1 MRWFFT
7 FGDGVVMLRARA
19 EGAVGTIGDAI
30 WPLNQGA
37 EFYGL
42 TFEQL
47 ADAGAGVIEIQRGKA
62 RIVEEVSRRSSAFG

>member
-7 FGDGVVMLRARA
+7 FGHGMVMLRARA
-19 EGAVGTIGDAI
+19 EGAGGTFGDAI

-47 ADAGAGVIEIQRGKA
+47 AEAGAGVIEIERGKA
-62 RIVEEVSRRSSAFG
+62 RIVEG

>member
-1 MRWFFT
+1 VLSAPSAT
-7 FGDGVVMLRARA
+7 P
-19 EGAVGTIGDAI
+19 I

-62 RIVEEVSRRSSAFG
+62 RIVEEVSGRSPAFG

>member
-1 MRWFFT
+1 
-7 FGDGVVMLRARA
+7 MLRARA

-62 RIVEEVSRRSSAFG
+62 RIVEEASRRSPAFG